1 MTRSK
6 RSGSRARR
14 AWLWLSISLLFTV
27 GLLLSGSTVGADDS
41 IPAPTPGSGQ
51 HARVERL
58 SVQISASPAFDS
70 QGPYIYLAN
79 YTFDPLSEATLHSL
93 PPDLTLSD
101 YPSSEE
107 GYYLVQFHGP
117 IQPAWTAAVVAA
129 GARIFDYIPDFVFIV
144 KMGDATKAAVEA
156 MDTVRWVGV
165 YQPGYRI
172 VSSLMDTRASA
183 GGAEV
188 VDVVVIVFEGED
200 MAAITEQLRE
210 KGGTILDAT
219 KTHWKGKVRVQ
230 IPRSQI
236 NAVAHLSGVKW
247 IEPSPEWELLNNKSA
262 DILGV
267 REVWDTHGLYGA
279 GETVAVCDTGLDQGS
294 ASPGSLH
301 DDFEDG
307 SGGSRVVT
315 IYDRVGDGAG
325 DVNGGHGT
333 HVAGSVLGNGD
344 RSGSTPNT
352 RTYPSNAYVGMAP
365 EASLVF
371 QAVEENSTGDLDGIP
386 SDLNTLFGQV
396 LGDGARIH
404 TNSWGH
410 GTAGG
415 YDSSSEE
422 VDEFVW
428 DHPDFTI
435 LFAAGNAGIDNDAD
449 GVVDLLALDSPGTAK
464 NCITVGATEN
474 DRSSKSVEWG
484 DGWPDE
490 FPANPIH
497 GDRVADDPDGMAAF
511 SSRGPALDGRFKPD
525 VLATGTFVASVRSSV
540 ASGSGWGTINSY
552 YMYMGGTSMATPL
565 VAGTAALVREY
576 YTDIEGI
583 TPSAALIKATLV
595 NGATDI
601 SPGQYG
607 TGSDQEIPDP
617 PRPNNVE
624 GWGRV
629 NVENS
634 IFPASPRELVY
645 YDETSGLGTGGESA
659 YDLEVTN
666 SSEPLKITLAWSDY
680 PGSAAAAG
688 GLVNDLDLSVTAPGG
703 TVYYPNNAN
712 RRSATQYLDYD
723 SGPYWL
729 TQLSSGRGAAVR
741 FTPTSY
747 PAQLDK
753 AVFFVYASSYPTT
766 FTCNVWDDNGAGGA
780 PGTNLFS
787 QSVTAREQGWLV
799 VDISGVIITS
809 GDFYIEMRLSGS
821 NPRIVSDILRTT
833 GGRSWYYDGSSWE
846 SWSYNGDVVIHA
858 VVVGSEHSTSF
869 DRVNNVVGVDVD
881 SPTLGTYT
889 IRVRGHNVPHGPQ
902 PYALVASGA
911 IHGVTNSAP
920 VIAGLPDQP
929 LPVDTSLDNAID
941 LWAYASDTES
951 PDSDLTFTIDNSPDP
966 SAGVSIDSN
975 RYIDINP
982 VSGWTGQTNV
992 TIRVADPGGLSDTDT
1007 FQVTVTGVPD
1017 IDVSPTSFE
1026 EMMHEGEAVTK
1037 TLTINNDGS
1046 AALGFGIAEQEG
1058 GVTSLSDGNILLM
1071 GDDVG
1076 AAGWVTYR
1084 DALTAAGRT
1093 WTEWDLDVLSF
1104 PTAEDLSPYEVLI
1117 WFDESV
1123 LVPGNAQ
1130 CQIVADWLVSGGK
1143 SLFVTGIDFLWDLEN
1158 GTAGYGEHNL
1168 YLLLNTEY
1176 LGDYAGGGVS
1186 TLEGVPG
1193 DPIGGDFV
1201 PPASLGLAG
1210 NSDSSGD
1217 YASETVGAPTG
1228 LLYGSGGTGS
1238 THSGLTHHEGS
1249 NYRTV
1254 WLGVNFHN
1262 GLPSQAERNQLME
1275 NTLNFL
1281 AGGADV
1287 PWLSEEPTS
1296 GTVPAGGSLPVDVIF
1311 DATGMAVG
1319 DHTAELVISS
1329 NDPDE
1334 SSTTVSVVMHV
1345 RAGVYLPLVV
1355 RDH

>member
-6 RSGSRARR
+6 CSEPRARR
-14 AWLWLSISLLFTV
+14 AWLWLSIRLLFTV
-27 GLLLSGSTVGADDS
+27 GFLLSGSMVGADDS
-41 IPAPTPGSGQ
+41 IPTPTPGSGQ

-58 SVQISASPAFDS
+58 IVQISASPAFDS

-79 YTFDPLSEATLHSL
+79 YTFDPLSEATPHSL
-93 PPDLTLSD
+93 PPDLTLRD
-101 YPSSEE
+101 YLSSEE
-107 GYYLVQFHGP
+107 GYYLVQFDGP
-117 IQPAWTAAVVAA
+117 IQPAGREAIVAA
-129 GARIFDYIPDFVFIV
+129 GARIFDYIPDFAFVV
-144 KMGDATKAAVEA
+144 KMSDTTKAVIEA
-156 MDTVRWVGV
+156 MDMVRWVGV

-172 VSSLMDTRASA
+172 APSLMDARASA
-183 GGAEV
+183 GDAEV

-200 MAAITEQLRE
+200 MAVITEQLRE

-236 NAVAHLSGVKW
+236 NAVSHLSGVKW
-247 IEPSPEWELLNNKSA
+247 IEPSPEWELLNNESA

-279 GETVAVCDTGLDQGS
+279 GETVAVCDTGLDQGF

-325 DVNGGHGT
+325 DVNSGHGT
-333 HVAGSVLGNGD
+333 HVAGSVLGNGY
-344 RSGSTPNT
+344 RSGSTPNSH
-352 RTYPSNAYVGMAP
+352 TYPSNAYVGMAP

-371 QAVEENSTGDLDGIP
+371 QAVEENSTEDLDGIP
-386 SDLNTLFGQV
+386 SDLNILFDQV
-396 LGDGARIH
+396 LDDGARIH
-404 TNSWGH
+404 TNSWGL

-449 GVVDLLALDSPGTAK
+449 GVVDLFSLDSPGTAK
-464 NCITVGATEN
+464 NCVTVGASEN
-474 DRSSKSVEWG
+474 TRSSGGYNPGGACSTWG
-484 DGWPDE
+484 NCWPSD
-490 FPANPIH
+490 FPSNPIRD
-497 GDRVADDPDGMAAF
+497 DRLSDDATGMAAF

-525 VLATGTFVASVRSSV
+525 VVGPGTNIASVRSSV
-540 ASGSGWGTINSY
+540 ASGTGWGTINSY

-576 YTDIEGI
+576 YADNEGI
-583 TPSAALIKATLV
+583 TPSAALIKATLI
-595 NGATDI
+595 NGATNI

-645 YDETSGLGTGGESA
+645 YDETSGLDTGGESV
-659 YDLEVTN
+659 YDLEVSD

-680 PGSAAAAG
+680 PGSAVAAG

-703 TVYYPNNAN
+703 TVYYPNHAN

-723 SGPYWL
+723 SGPFWV
-729 TQLSSGRGAAVR
+729 TELSSGRGAAVR

-747 PAQLDK
+747 PVQLDK

-787 QSVTAREQGWLV
+787 RSVTARGIGWLV
-799 VDISGVIITS
+799 VDISGVTITS

-821 NPRIVSDILRTT
+821 NPRIISDIFGTA
-833 GGRSWYYDGSSWE
+833 GGRSWYYNGSSWG
-846 SWSYNGDVVIHA
+846 SWPSNGDVVIHA
-858 VVVGSEHSTSF
+858 VVVGPDHSTSF

-889 IRVRGHNVPHGPQ
+889 IRVKGHNVPHGPQ

-911 IHGVTNSAP
+911 IQDVTNLAP
-920 VIAGLPDQP
+920 VIAGLPDRI
-929 LPVDTSLDNAID
+929 LPVDTSLDNAMD
-941 LWAYASDTES
+941 LWTYASDTES
-951 PDSDLTFTIDNSPDP
+951 PDSDLTFTIDNAPDP

-982 VSGWTGQTNV
+982 TSGWIGQTNV
-992 TIRVADPGGLSDTDT
+992 TIRVTDPGGLSDTDT

-1026 EMMHEGEAVTK
+1026 ETMHEGEVVTK
-1037 TLTINNDGS
+1037 TLTINSNGS

-1071 GDDVG
+1071 GDNVS

-1093 WTEWDLDVLSF
+1093 WAEWDLDVLSF
-1104 PTAEDLSPYEVLI
+1104 PTAGDLSPYEVLI
-1117 WFDESV
+1117 WFDESM
-1123 LVPGNAQ
+1123 LPPGNAE
-1130 CQIVADWLVSGGK
+1130 CQIVADWLVS
-1143 SLFVTGIDFLWDLEN
+1143 
-1158 GTAGYGEHNL
+1158 
-1168 YLLLNTEY
+1168 
-1176 LGDYAGGGVS
+1176 GGGVS

-1193 DPIGGDFV
+1193 DPVGGDFV

-1210 NSDSSGD
+1210 SSDSNGD
-1217 YASETVGAPTG
+1217 YADETVGAPTG

-1238 THSGLTHHEGS
+1238 THSGLTHYEGS
-1249 NYRTV
+1249 NYKTV

-1262 GLPSQAERNQLME
+1262 GLTSQAERNQLME
-1275 NTLNFL
+1275 NILNFL
-1281 AGGADV
+1281 AGGTDV
-1287 PWLSEEPTS
+1287 PWLSEQPTS

-1319 DHTAELVISS
+1319 EYTADLVIYS

-1334 SSTTVSVVMHV
+1334 SPITVSVVMHV
-1345 RAGVYLPLVV
+1345 RALVYLPLVV